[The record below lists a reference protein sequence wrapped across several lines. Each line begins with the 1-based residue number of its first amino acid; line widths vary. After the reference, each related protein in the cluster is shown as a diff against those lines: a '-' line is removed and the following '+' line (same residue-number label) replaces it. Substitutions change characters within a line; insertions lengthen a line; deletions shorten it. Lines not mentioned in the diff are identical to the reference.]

1 VEPRKDQN
9 ELSHRAGPGYRK
21 KEEPEKPRGGDG
33 EREGAV
39 AMAEEETMPRE
50 GTPRRAKEPT
60 ARRAGQGKEG
70 QGPGGEGQA
79 TRPNH
84 PNQTCSS

>member
-1 VEPRKDQN
+1 MEPRKGPN
-9 ELSHRAGPGYRK
+9 ERSRKVDLGYRK

-39 AMAEEETMPRE
+39 ATAEEETMPRE
-50 GTPRRAKEPT
+50 GTPRGAKEPA
-60 ARRAGQGKEG
+60 ARRAGRGEEG

-79 TRPNH
+79 TRPNR
-84 PNQTCSS
+84 PNQTCA